1 MGNLDVEGAAV
12 PAACVSRTVGE
23 GLHLFTSSLQAFRF
37 APLEG
42 PIRLGQTAC

>member
-1 MGNLDVEGAAV
+1 MLIA
-12 PAACVSRTVGE
+12 GE

-42 PIRLGQTAC
+42 PIRLGQTACW